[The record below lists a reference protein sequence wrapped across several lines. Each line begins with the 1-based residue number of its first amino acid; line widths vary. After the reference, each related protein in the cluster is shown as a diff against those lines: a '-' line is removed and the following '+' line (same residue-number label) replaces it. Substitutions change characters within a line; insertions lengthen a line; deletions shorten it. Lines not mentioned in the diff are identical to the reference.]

1 MYQLADPDPLTIDEM
16 LTELGRRTGRKLM
29 RVPLPLKLAKASIEK
44 VPGVYSL
51 LRIPSSAL
59 DYFALPT
66 HYATSHAQ
74 ADLAGSGIACPPFRD
89 YSDRLVSF
97 MRAHPEVGSAA
108 MV

>member
-1 MYQLADPDPLTIDEM
+1 
-16 LTELGRRTGRKLM
+16 M
-29 RVPLPLKLAKASIEK
+29 R
-44 VPGVYSL
+44 L
-51 LRIPSSAL
+51 LSGHMTVKSRSPRYNSRLSAQNHRIH
-59 DYFALPT
+59 FPT
-66 HYATSHAQ
+66 RQHYATSQAQ

>member
-1 MYQLADPDPLTIDEM
+1 MHHHSTVEATLSLHTNYPV
-16 LTELGRRTGRKLM
+16 K
-29 RVPLPLKLAKASIEK
+29 VAKASIEK

-51 LRIPSSAL
+51 IRIPSSEL
-59 DYFALPT
+59 DYFVLPT